1 MSQHILVL
9 SKAQMKDA
17 WLDVEQGVE
26 KALEHAHGEITVH
39 DVLQNVMN
47 DKALIWTVVETEPVQ
62 RLLAVAVT
70 EIVEYPQLTAFRVLG
85 LAGNELHD
93 WFLKLDE
100 AFQHFARTH
109 GCTRIESA
117 CRRGLGRMLANY
129 GYSEAYVTLVKE
141 VGYGQGHR
149 NDEVGLNNGVTG
161 VSKPVYN

>member
-1 MSQHILVL
+1 MSQHIFVL
-9 SKAQMKDA
+9 GKEQIKNA
-17 WLDVEQGVE
+17 WTDVEQGVG

-47 DKALIWTVVETEPVQ
+47 DKALIWAVVETEPVQ

-70 EIVEYPQLTAFRVLG
+70 EIIEYPQVTALRVLG
-85 LAGNELHD
+85 LAGTELHT
-93 WFLKLDE
+93 WFMRLDE

-117 CRRGLGRMLANY
+117 CRRGLGRMLVGY
-129 GYSEAYVTLVKE
+129 GYGEAYVTLIKE
-141 VGYGQGHR
+141 VCHR
-149 NDEVGLNNGVTG
+149 KSDWNDEVGINHGITG